1 MPCVHLNAYGPESA
15 GDDAAL
21 IQRKASFDT
30 RRADRELVMPQ
41 GKYSEPINTFD
52 ASVAQRQSATLTPWK
67 SEGQHLPDALGRK
80 PPTWWM
86 EPDGEAGGR
95 GPPRRE
101 FDSPHSPWV

>member
-1 MPCVHLNAYGPESA
+1 MPCVHLKSNGPESA

-30 RRADRELVMPQ
+30 GRADRTLMMPEMVP
-41 GKYSEPINTFD
+41 GATNSALD
-52 ASVAQRQSATLTPWK
+52 ASVAQRQSATLTPWR
-67 SEGQHLPDALGRK
+67 SEGQHLPDALGRQL
-80 PPTWWM
+80 PTWWM